1 MHADLT
7 FRDFQHVTHWPYQGS
22 EGVVRARAD
31 SPGRTGKPF
40 FIPPPLIFKIFFATG
55 GYILFYLL
63 YTKGLHMIKT
73 HEE

>member
-7 FRDFQHVTHWPYQGS
+7 FRDLQHDADWPYQMS

-31 SPGRTGKPF
+31 SPGRTAKPF
-40 FIPPPLIFKIFFATG
+40 IIVPSPHFQDFFATG

-63 YTKGLHMIKT
+63 YTKVLHMIKKT
-73 HEE
+73 